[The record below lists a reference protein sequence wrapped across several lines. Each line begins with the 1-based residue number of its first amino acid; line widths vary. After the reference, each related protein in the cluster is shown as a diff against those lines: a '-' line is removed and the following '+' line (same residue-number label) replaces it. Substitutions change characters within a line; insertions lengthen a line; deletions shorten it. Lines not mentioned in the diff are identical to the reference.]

1 MSRRLAGVPLSDV
14 LEQTAEYYGVDVAS
28 FARKHSKQSSRD
40 VAAWLA
46 RRLTVATLRELAE
59 PFGLRHPDSVRGLLG
74 RAEAAMNGSAK
85 LRKEVEQ
92 LRREIQ
98 HHTRSTPST
107 RGKKHE

>member
-1 MSRRLAGVPLSDV
+1 MKVV
-14 LEQTAEYYGVDVAS
+14 YGQLIILNGHLGAI
-28 FARKHSKQSSRD
+28 RQSHHRQ
-40 VAAWLA
+40 
-46 RRLTVATLRELAE
+46 
-59 PFGLRHPDSVRGLLG
+59 RHPDTVRGLLG

-98 HHTRSTPST
+98 HQTRSTPST

>member
-1 MSRRLAGVPLSDV
+1 M
-14 LEQTAEYYGVDVAS
+14 AS
-28 FARKHSKQSSRD
+28 FARQHSKQRSQD

-46 RRLTVATLRELAE
+46 RRLTVATLRELVE
-59 PFGLRHPDSVRGLLG
+59 PFGLRHPDSVRGLLV

-98 HHTRSTPST
+98 HQTRSAPPTHRKKNTNNGSDPTTP
-107 RGKKHE
+107 

>member
-1 MSRRLAGVPLSDV
+1 MARRLAGVPLSDV
-14 LEQTAEYYGVDVAS
+14 LEQTADYYGVDVSS
-28 FARKHSKQSSRD
+28 FARKHSKQRSRD

-46 RRLTVATLRELAE
+46 RRVTVVTLRELAE

-74 RAEAAMNGSAK
+74 RAEVAMNGSAK

-98 HHTRSTPST
+98 RQNRSTPRT
-107 RGKKHE
+107 RR